1 MTEETKRVLKAYKKL
16 DEIEDAVG
24 EMSFDI
30 DNDTDDYLP
39 QHAKHILELANELV
53 KILAAPEVIEVET
66 TEHEKQ
72 EL

>member
-1 MTEETKRVLKAYKKL
+1 MNEETKRVLKAYKKL

-30 DNDTDDYLP
+30 DHDTDDYLP

-53 KILAAPEVIEVET
+53 KILAAPEVIEVEAN
-66 TEHEKQ
+66 EK
-72 EL
+72 